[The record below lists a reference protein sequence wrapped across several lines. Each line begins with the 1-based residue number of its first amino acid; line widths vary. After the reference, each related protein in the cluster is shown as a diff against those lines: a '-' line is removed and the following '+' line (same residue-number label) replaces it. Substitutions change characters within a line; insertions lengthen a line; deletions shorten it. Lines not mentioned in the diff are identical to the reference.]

1 MDDKEKQGVTL
12 KPEFAPGYKVPVLKG
27 TRIKNPV
34 ERMDD
39 PWKALKRFKEEE
51 KEEEEE
57 GAEKE

>member
-1 MDDKEKQGVTL
+1 MDDKEKQSVAL

-39 PWKALKRFKEEE
+39 PWKALKRVEEEDEKEE
-51 KEEEEE
+51 KEEE
-57 GAEKE
+57 K